1 MKAVWQIEMNRRDNY
16 FWYMKSD
23 GDITMIPA
31 VALEFLT
38 YEECEKYRKEHDF
51 ENRFHSQKM
60 WRN

>member
-1 MKAVWQIEMNRRDNY
+1 MKAVWQIEKNKCDRHFY
-16 FWYMKSD
+16 YLKAD
-23 GDITMIPA
+23 GGITLIPDE
-31 VALEFLT
+31 ALEFAT